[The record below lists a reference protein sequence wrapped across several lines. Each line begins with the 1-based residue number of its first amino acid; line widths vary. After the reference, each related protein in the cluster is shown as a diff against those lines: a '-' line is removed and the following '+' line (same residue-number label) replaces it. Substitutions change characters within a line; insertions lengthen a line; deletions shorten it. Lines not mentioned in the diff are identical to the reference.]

1 MRKETILNYEKEFLA
16 WCKGE
21 SILLGAPAS
30 MHEKTLVWREVR
42 DFNDWTPLD
51 AVYVLNDSYSTYRK
65 ALAEGKS
72 IQMLCKYDGMEPIW
86 DDMTEVI
93 KSIGFV
99 DVKEHYRVKPE
110 EPKFKVGD
118 WVVEI
123 HSTTKAQVLELFGN
137 QIRVKF
143 CYPDAII
150 TTDCSDFIPWVPKP
164 GEWCWVFNKL
174 REVPILRR
182 VIKVEDNFKNRYDD
196 NKFSKAVR
204 VSIADDLSDEV
215 GYRFCEP
222 FIGKLPTYISSTLS
236 SIK

>member
-1 MRKETILNYEKEFLA
+1 MNKELIKTYKDEFNHWLNGGSLLYRHFNYIEQEFTA
-16 WCKGE
+16 W
-21 SILLGAPAS
+21 
-30 MHEKTLVWREVR
+30 EVCNAG
-42 DFNDWTPLD
+42 FSWNSSGINCPCIIINDE
-51 AVYVLNDSYSTYRK
+51 YSTYRK

-72 IQMLCKYDGMEPIW
+72 IQMLCRYDKMEPIW

-99 DVKEHYRVKPE
+99 DVKENYRIKPE

-150 TTDCSDFIPWVPKP
+150 TTDSSDFIPWAPKS
-164 GEWCWVFNKL
+164 GDWCWFLNKGRIPMISQFHSL
-174 REVPILRR
+174 EI
-182 VIKVEDNFKNRYDD
+182 DGNRKYSATFP
-196 NKFSKAVR
+196 NTPHPM
-204 VSIADDLSDEV
+204 I
-215 GYRFCEP
+215 GYYEYCEP
-222 FIGKLPTYISSTLS
+222 FIGNLPTLS
-236 SIK
+236 NK

>member
-1 MRKETILNYEKEFLA
+1 MNKQLIITYFEEFKHWLNGGEGILSYCFVFTGEQYQWSAMYDESDVFKERDVPYDIKSIVINDEFV
-16 WCKGE
+16 E
-21 SILLGAPAS
+21 
-30 MHEKTLVWREVR
+30 
-42 DFNDWTPLD
+42 F
-51 AVYVLNDSYSTYRK
+51 RK

-72 IQMLCKYDGMEPIW
+72 VQMLCRYDKMEPIW

-99 DVKEHYRVKPE
+99 DVKENYRIKPE

-150 TTDCSDFIPWVPKP
+150 TTDSSDFSLWQPKK
-164 GEWCWVFNKL
+164 GDWCWFLNKD
-174 REVPILRR
+174 RIP
-182 VIKVEDNFKNRYDD
+182 VISQFHSLEIEGNRKYSATFPNTPHPMIGYYD
-196 NKFSKAVR
+196 
-204 VSIADDLSDEV
+204 
-215 GYRFCEP
+215 YCEP
-222 FIGKLPTYISSTLS
+222 FLGKLPTKLQDTLC
-236 SIK
+236 